1 MKYSYLCRRREGG
14 KLGLGTI
21 WLHFFF
27 ALVFLRLLRSFFL
40 SKLFSGVYRH
50 RRKTSE
56 WKERANRQARGK
68 RTRLYNDGREID
80 FRDEQHRQ
88 AYASSIEEKHLLSRT
103 RGRACAHTRARVLS
117 FLFLSLYSSSNG
129 ERVKGE
135 GEREK
140 RQKERRKRSNSSNSN
155 GGKQATKRTL
165 SLYFTL
171 DEKIEQQG

>member
-80 FRDEQHRQ
+80 FRDEQHTQ

-103 RGRACAHTRARVLS
+103 RGRACAHTHARARPLFSLS
-117 FLFLSLYSSSNG
+117 VSVFVEQRGTS
-129 ERVKGE
+129 
-135 GEREK
+135 
-140 RQKERRKRSNSSNSN
+140 ERRRRERKKTER
-155 GGKQATKRTL
+155 KK
-165 SLYFTL
+165 
-171 DEKIEQQG
+171 KKK